1 MRKLSAYAI
10 YLIHSGGY
18 SLFSA
23 MAYTI
28 IAVYYVEV
36 VGLNPLQLVL
46 IGTALEVSAFL
57 LEIPTGVV
65 ADVYSRRLSIIIGTA
80 LLGVSC
86 ILAGSIPFFVAILLA
101 QVIAGAGYT
110 FLSGAAQAWIA
121 DETSEAIASKAY
133 MRGAQM
139 SQLCSLIGIVVSTG
153 LAHLQLNLPTIV
165 GGGLF
170 IGLAIFTAFTM
181 PEVGFQPIPQQ
192 ERTSWNAM
200 RNTFREGL
208 RVVRERSV
216 LIAILSIGI
225 FFGMHAEG
233 LDRLWE
239 AYLLKHFT
247 FPKIGTL
254 EPVIWFGAI
263 NVGSSIIQIVGTE
276 IARQRLDTSSR
287 LAVPRALLFINA
299 MLVASVVAFGLAGN
313 FVLVITIY
321 WSVQLF
327 RSLDRT
333 ISTIWIN
340 QHANS
345 RVRATIFSM
354 MGQADAFGQ
363 AVGGPILGAIG
374 RIVSLRAAMVA
385 AGALLSPVLPIFV
398 RTIRRCR

>member
-1 MRKLSAYAI
+1 MKKLSAYAI

-46 IGTALEVSAFL
+46 IGTALEVSTFL
-57 LEIPTGVV
+57 LEIPTGMV

-86 ILAGSIPFFVAILLA
+86 ILAGSIPLFVAILLA
-101 QVIAGAGYT
+101 QFIGGAGYT

-121 DETSEAIASKAY
+121 DETNEALASKAY
-133 MRGAQM
+133 MRSAQV
-139 SQLCSLIGIVVSTG
+139 SQVCSLVGISVSTG

-181 PEVGFQPIPQQ
+181 PEVGFQPILQQ
-192 ERTSWNAM
+192 ERTSWKAM
-200 RNTFREGL
+200 GDTFREGV

-216 LIAILSIGI
+216 LVAILSIGI

-239 AYLLKHFT
+239 AYLLKNFT

-254 EPVIWFGAI
+254 EPVIWFGVI
-263 NVGSSIIQIVGTE
+263 NVGANIIQIVGTE
-276 IARQRLDTSSR
+276 IARRWLDTSSR
-287 LAVPRALLFINA
+287 LAVPRALFLINTL
-299 MLVASVVAFGLAGN
+299 LVASLVAFGLVGN
-313 FVLVITIY
+313 FALVIVIY
-321 WSVQLF
+321 WSIRLF
-327 RSLDRT
+327 RSLDQT

-340 QHANS
+340 QHVDS

-354 MGQADAFGQ
+354 MGQADACGQ
-363 AVGGPILGAIG
+363 AVGGPILGAVG

-385 AGALLSPVLPIFV
+385 AGTLLSPVLPIFL
-398 RTIRRCR
+398 RTIRRCK

>member
-1 MRKLSAYAI
+1 MRKLSAYTI

-28 IAVYYVEV
+28 IAVYYVKV

-46 IGTALEVSAFL
+46 IGTVLEVSIFL

-86 ILAGSIPFFVAILLA
+86 ILAGSIPFFVAILLS
-101 QVIAGAGYT
+101 QVIAAAGYT

-121 DETSEAIASKAY
+121 DETSETIASKAY
-133 MRGAQM
+133 MRGAQV
-139 SQLCSLIGIVVSTG
+139 SQVCSLIGIGVSTG
-153 LAHLQLNLPTIV
+153 LAHIQLNLPTIV
-165 GGGLF
+165 GGALF

-181 PEVGFQPIPQQ
+181 SEIGFQPTPQQ

-200 RNTFREGL
+200 RNTFREGMQ
-208 RVVRERSV
+208 VVRERSV
-216 LIAILSIGI
+216 LIAIFSIGI
-225 FFGMHAEG
+225 FFGMHTEG

-239 AYLLKHFT
+239 AYLLKNFT
-247 FPKIGTL
+247 FPEIGTL
-254 EPVIWFGAI
+254 EPVIWFGVI
-263 NVGSSIIQIVGTE
+263 SVGANIIQIVGTE
-276 IARQRLDTSSR
+276 IARRWLDTSSR
-287 LAVPRALLFINA
+287 LAVPRALFLINTL
-299 MLVASVVAFGLAGN
+299 LVASLVALGLVGSFA
-313 FVLVITIY
+313 LVIAIY

-333 ISTIWIN
+333 INTIWIN
-340 QHANS
+340 QHADS

-363 AVGGPILGAIG
+363 AVGGPILGAVG

-385 AGALLSPVLPIFV
+385 AGVLLSPVLPIFM
-398 RTIRRCR
+398 RTIRRHK

>member
-1 MRKLSAYAI
+1 MRKLSPYTI
-10 YLIHSGGY
+10 YLIHRGGY

-86 ILAGSIPFFVAILLA
+86 VLLGSIPFFLAILLSH
-101 QVIAGAGYT
+101 VIAGAGYT

-121 DETSEAIASKAY
+121 DETSETLASKAY
-133 MRGAQM
+133 MRGAQVG
-139 SQLCSLIGIVVSTG
+139 QVCSLIGIGVSTG

-165 GGGLF
+165 GGALF

-181 PEVGFQPIPQQ
+181 TEVGFQPIPQQ
-192 ERTSWNAM
+192 ERTSWKVM
-200 RNTFREGL
+200 GDTFREGI

-216 LIAILSIGI
+216 LAAILSIGI
-225 FFGMHAEG
+225 FFGMHTEG
-233 LDRLWE
+233 FDRLWE
-239 AYLLKHFT
+239 AHLLKNFT
-247 FPKIGTL
+247 FPEIGTL
-254 EPVIWFGAI
+254 EPVIWFGVI
-263 NVGSSIIQIVGTE
+263 NVGSNIIQIVGTE
-276 IARQRLDTSSR
+276 IARRWLDTSSQ
-287 LAVPRALLFINA
+287 LAIPRALFFINA
-299 MLVASVVAFGLAGN
+299 LLVVSLVGFGLVGN
-313 FVLVITIY
+313 FALVIVIY
-321 WSVQLF
+321 WSIRLF
-327 RSLDRT
+327 RSLDQT

-340 QHANS
+340 QHVDS
-345 RVRATIFSM
+345 RVRATIFSI
-354 MGQADAFGQ
+354 MGQADACGQ
-363 AVGGPILGAIG
+363 AVGGPIFGAIG

-385 AGALLSPVLPIFV
+385 AGAFLSPVLPIFV
-398 RTIRRCR
+398 QTIRRYR

>member
-1 MRKLSAYAI
+1 MRKLSAYPI

-65 ADVYSRRLSIIIGTA
+65 ADMYSRRLSIIIGTA

-86 ILAGSIPFFVAILLA
+86 ILAGSIPFFIAILLA
-101 QVIAGAGYT
+101 QIVAGAGYT

-121 DETSEAIASKAY
+121 DETNEVLASKAY

-139 SQLCSLIGIVVSTG
+139 GQLCSLIGIVAGTG

-165 GGGLF
+165 GGALF
-170 IGLAIFTAFTM
+170 ISLAIFTAFTM
-181 PEVGFQPIPQQ
+181 PEVGFQPISQQ
-192 ERTSWNAM
+192 ERPSWNAM
-200 RNTFREGL
+200 GDTFREGL

-216 LIAILSIGI
+216 LISILSIGI
-225 FFGMHAEG
+225 FFGMHSEG

-239 AYLLKHFT
+239 AYLLKNFT
-247 FPKIGTL
+247 FPEIGTFK
-254 EPVIWFGAI
+254 PVIWFGVI
-263 NVGSSIIQIVGTE
+263 NVGSNIIQIVGTE
-276 IARQRLDTSSR
+276 IARRRLDTSSR
-287 LAVPRALLFINA
+287 LAVPRVLFFINA
-299 MLVASVVAFGLAGN
+299 LLVASLVAFGLVGN
-313 FVLVITIY
+313 FALVITIY

-340 QHANS
+340 QHVDS
-345 RVRATIFSM
+345 RVRATIFSI
-354 MGQADAFGQ
+354 MGQADACGQ
-363 AVGGPILGAIG
+363 AVGGPILGAVG

-385 AGALLSPVLPIFV
+385 AGALLSPVLPIFM
-398 RTIRRCR
+398 RTIRRYK

>member
-46 IGTALEVSAFL
+46 IGTALEVSTFL

-121 DETSEAIASKAY
+121 DETNEALASKAY

-139 SQLCSLIGIVVSTG
+139 GQLCSLIGIGVSTG

-181 PEVGFQPIPQQ
+181 PEAGFQPIPQQ
-192 ERTSWNAM
+192 ERTSWSAM
-200 RNTFREGL
+200 RNTFHEGL
-208 RVVRERSV
+208 RIVRERSV

-225 FFGMHAEG
+225 FFGMHTEG

-239 AYLLKHFT
+239 AYLLKDFT
-247 FPKIGTL
+247 FPEIRTL
-254 EPVIWFGAI
+254 EPVIWFGVI
-263 NVGSSIIQIVGTE
+263 SVGSSIIQMVGTE
-276 IARQRLDTSSR
+276 IARRWLDTSSR
-287 LAVPRALLFINA
+287 YAVPRTLFFINA
-299 MLVASVVAFGLAGN
+299 LLVASLVAFGLVGN
-313 FVLVITIY
+313 FVLVIAIY

-340 QHANS
+340 QHVDS
-345 RVRATIFSM
+345 RVRATIFSI
-354 MGQADAFGQ
+354 MGQADACGQ

-385 AGALLSPVLPIFV
+385 AGALLSPVLPIFM
-398 RTIRRCR
+398 RTIRRYR

>member
-1 MRKLSAYAI
+1 MRKLSAYAV

-46 IGTALEVSAFL
+46 IGTALEVSTFL

-65 ADVYSRRLSIIIGTA
+65 ADVYSRRLSVITGTA
-80 LLGVSC
+80 LLGFSWM
-86 ILAGSIPFFVAILLA
+86 LAGSIPFFVAILLS
-101 QVIAGAGYT
+101 QVIGGAGYT

-121 DETSEAIASKAY
+121 DETSEALASKAY
-133 MRGAQM
+133 IRGAQV
-139 SQLCSLIGIVVSTG
+139 SQVCSLIGIVASTG

-165 GGGLF
+165 GGALF

-181 PEVGFQPIPQQ
+181 PEVGFQPILQQ
-192 ERTSWNAM
+192 ERASWKAM
-200 RNTFREGL
+200 GDTFREGI

-216 LIAILSIGI
+216 LVAILSIGI
-225 FFGMHAEG
+225 FFGMHTEG

-239 AYLLKHFT
+239 AYLLKNFT
-247 FPKIGTL
+247 FPKIRTL
-254 EPVIWFGAI
+254 EPVIWFGVI
-263 NVGSSIIQIVGTE
+263 NIVSSIIQIVGTE
-276 IARQRLDTSSR
+276 IARRWLDTSSR
-287 LAVPRALLFINA
+287 LAVPRALFFINA
-299 MLVASVVAFGLAGN
+299 LLVVSLVAFGLVGN
-313 FVLVITIY
+313 FALVIAIY
-321 WSVQLF
+321 WSAQLF

-340 QHANS
+340 QHVDS
-345 RVRATIFSM
+345 RVRATIFSI
-354 MGQADAFGQ
+354 MGQADACGQ
-363 AVGGPILGAIG
+363 AVGGPILGAVG

>member
-1 MRKLSAYAI
+1 MRKLSAYAV

-46 IGTALEVSAFL
+46 IGTALEVFIFL

-121 DETSEAIASKAY
+121 DETNEALASKAY
-133 MRGAQM
+133 MRGAQVG
-139 SQLCSLIGIVVSTG
+139 QVCSLIGIGVSTG
-153 LAHLQLNLPTIV
+153 LAHFQLNLPTIV

-181 PEVGFQPIPQQ
+181 PEVGFQPRPQP
-192 ERTSWNAM
+192 ERTSWTAM
-200 RNTFREGL
+200 GDTFREGI
-208 RVVRERSV
+208 RIVRERSV

-225 FFGMHAEG
+225 FFGMHTEG
-233 LDRLWE
+233 
-239 AYLLKHFT
+239 
-247 FPKIGTL
+247 
-254 EPVIWFGAI
+254 
-263 NVGSSIIQIVGTE
+263 
-276 IARQRLDTSSR
+276 
-287 LAVPRALLFINA
+287 
-299 MLVASVVAFGLAGN
+299 
-313 FVLVITIY
+313 
-321 WSVQLF
+321 F
-327 RSLDRT
+327 RS
-333 ISTIWIN
+333 
-340 QHANS
+340 A
-345 RVRATIFSM
+345 
-354 MGQADAFGQ
+354 
-363 AVGGPILGAIG
+363 LGSAPTEE
-374 RIVSLRAAMVA
+374 LY
-385 AGALLSPVLPIFV
+385 LS
-398 RTIRRCR
+398 

>member
-46 IGTALEVSAFL
+46 IGTALEVSTFL

-86 ILAGSIPFFVAILLA
+86 ILLGSIPFFLAILLSH
-101 QVIAGAGYT
+101 VIAGAGYT

-121 DETSEAIASKAY
+121 DETNEALASKAY
-133 MRGAQM
+133 MRGAQVG
-139 SQLCSLIGIVVSTG
+139 QVCSLIGISVSTG

-165 GGGLF
+165 GGALL

-181 PEVGFQPIPQQ
+181 PEVGFQPILQQ
-192 ERTSWNAM
+192 ERASWKTM
-200 RNTFREGL
+200 GDTFREGIW
-208 RVVRERSV
+208 VVRERSV
-216 LIAILSIGI
+216 LVAILSIGI

-239 AYLLKHFT
+239 AYLLKNFT

-254 EPVIWFGAI
+254 EPVIWFGVI
-263 NVGSSIIQIVGTE
+263 NIGSNIIQIIGTE
-276 IARQRLDTSSR
+276 IARRRLDTSSR
-287 LAVPRALLFINA
+287 LAVPRALFFINA
-299 MLVASVVAFGLAGN
+299 LLVASLVAFGLVGN
-313 FVLVITIY
+313 FALVIVIY
-321 WSVQLF
+321 WSIRLF
-327 RSLDRT
+327 RSLDQT
-333 ISTIWIN
+333 ISTIWTN
-340 QHANS
+340 QHVDS
-345 RVRATIFSM
+345 RVRATIFSI
-354 MGQADAFGQ
+354 MGQADACGQ
-363 AVGGPILGAIG
+363 AVGGPILGAVG
-374 RIVSLRAAMVA
+374 RIVSLRGAMVA

-398 RTIRRCR
+398 RTIRRCK

>member
-1 MRKLSAYAI
+1 MRKLSAYTI

-46 IGTALEVSAFL
+46 IGTALEVSALL

-86 ILAGSIPFFVAILLA
+86 VLLGSIPFFLALLLSH
-101 QVIAGAGYT
+101 VIAGAGYT

-121 DETSEAIASKAY
+121 DETSENLASKAY
-133 MRGAQM
+133 MRGAQVG
-139 SQLCSLIGIVVSTG
+139 QVCSLIGIGVSTG

-181 PEVGFQPIPQQ
+181 PEVGFQPRPQP
-192 ERTSWNAM
+192 ERTSWTAM
-200 RNTFREGL
+200 GDTFREGI

-216 LIAILSIGI
+216 LVAILSIGI
-225 FFGMHAEG
+225 FFGMHTEG
-233 LDRLWE
+233 FDRLWE
-239 AYLLKHFT
+239 AYLLKSFT
-247 FPKIGTL
+247 FPEIGTL
-254 EPVIWFGAI
+254 EPVIWFGVI

-276 IARQRLDTSSR
+276 IAQRCLDTSSR
-287 LAVPRALLFINA
+287 LAVPRALFFINA
-299 MLVASVVAFGLAGN
+299 LLVASLVAFGLVGN
-313 FVLVITIY
+313 FALVIAIY
-321 WSVQLF
+321 WSVRLF

-340 QHANS
+340 QHINS

-354 MGQADAFGQ
+354 MGQADACGQ
-363 AVGGPILGAIG
+363 AVGGPILGAVG

-385 AGALLSPVLPIFV
+385 AGALLSPVLPIFM
-398 RTIRRCR
+398 RTIRRHK

>member
-46 IGTALEVSAFL
+46 IGTVLEVSIFL

-65 ADVYSRRLSIIIGTA
+65 ADVYSRRLSVIIGTA
-80 LLGVSC
+80 LLGFSC
-86 ILAGSIPFFVAILLA
+86 ILAGSIPFFVAILLS
-101 QVIAGAGYT
+101 QIIAGAGYT

-121 DETSEAIASKAY
+121 DETSEALASKAY

-139 SQLCSLIGIVVSTG
+139 SQVCSLIGIVVSTG

-165 GGGLF
+165 GGALF

-181 PEVGFQPIPQQ
+181 PEVGFQPRSQQ
-192 ERTSWNAM
+192 ERTSWKVM
-200 RNTFREGL
+200 GNTFREGL

-225 FFGMHAEG
+225 FFGMHTEG
-233 LDRLWE
+233 LDRLWQV
-239 AYLLKHFT
+239 YLLKHFT

-254 EPVIWFGAI
+254 EPVIWFGVI
-263 NVGSSIIQIVGTE
+263 SVGSSMIQMIGTE
-276 IARQRLDTSSR
+276 IARRWLDTSSR
-287 LAVPRALLFINA
+287 LAVPRALFFINA
-299 MLVASVVAFGLAGN
+299 LLVASLVALGLVGN
-313 FVLVITIY
+313 FALVIVIY
-321 WSVQLF
+321 WSVRLY

-340 QHANS
+340 QHVDS
-345 RVRATIFSM
+345 RVRATVFSM
-354 MGQADAFGQ
+354 MGQADACGQ

-385 AGALLSPVLPIFV
+385 AGALLSPVLPIFI
-398 RTIRRCR
+398 RTIRRYR

>member
-23 MAYTI
+23 MVYTI

-46 IGTALEVSAFL
+46 IGTALEVCTFL

-86 ILAGSIPFFVAILLA
+86 ILAGSIRFFVAILLA

-121 DETSEAIASKAY
+121 DETNEALASKAY
-133 MRGAQM
+133 MRGAQV
-139 SQLCSLIGIVVSTG
+139 SQVCSLVGIGVSTG

-165 GGGLF
+165 GGALF

-181 PEVGFQPIPQQ
+181 PEVGFQPILQQ
-192 ERTSWNAM
+192 ERTSWKAM
-200 RNTFREGL
+200 GDTFREGL
-208 RVVRERSV
+208 RVIRERSV

-225 FFGMHAEG
+225 FFGMHTEG

-239 AYLLKHFT
+239 AYLLKNFT
-247 FPKIGTL
+247 LPEIGIL

-263 NVGSSIIQIVGTE
+263 NVGANIIQIVGTE
-276 IARQRLDTSSR
+276 IARRSLDTSSR
-287 LAVPRALLFINA
+287 FAVPRALFLINTL
-299 MLVASVVAFGLAGN
+299 LVASLVAFGLVGSFA
-313 FVLVITIY
+313 LVIGIY

-333 ISTIWIN
+333 INTIWIN
-340 QHANS
+340 QHADS

-363 AVGGPILGAIG
+363 AVGGPILGAVG
-374 RIVSLRAAMVA
+374 RIVSLRAAMVT

-398 RTIRRCR
+398 RTIRRCK

>member
-80 LLGVSC
+80 LLGFCC
-86 ILAGSIPFFVAILLA
+86 ILLGSIPFFVAILLSH
-101 QVIAGAGYT
+101 VIGGAGYT

-133 MRGAQM
+133 MRGAQV
-139 SQLCSLIGIVVSTG
+139 SQLCSLIGIVASTG

-165 GGGLF
+165 GGALF

-192 ERTSWNAM
+192 ERTSWRAM
-200 RNTFREGL
+200 RDTFREGI

-216 LIAILSIGI
+216 LVAILSIGI
-225 FFGMHAEG
+225 FFGMHTEG
-233 LDRLWE
+233 FDRLWE
-239 AYLLKHFT
+239 AHLLKNFT
-247 FPKIGTL
+247 FPEIGTL
-254 EPVIWFGAI
+254 EPVIWFGVI
-263 NVGSSIIQIVGTE
+263 NVGANIIQIVGTE
-276 IARQRLDTSSR
+276 IARRSLDTSSR
-287 LAVPRALLFINA
+287 LAVPRALFLINTL
-299 MLVASVVAFGLAGN
+299 LVANLVAFGLVGN
-313 FVLVITIY
+313 FALVIVIY
-321 WSVQLF
+321 WSIRLF
-327 RSLDRT
+327 RSLDQT

-340 QHANS
+340 QHVDS
-345 RVRATIFSM
+345 RVRATIFSI
-354 MGQADAFGQ
+354 MGQADACGQ
-363 AVGGPILGAIG
+363 AVGGPIFGAIG
-374 RIVSLRAAMVA
+374 RIVSLRAAMVT
-385 AGALLSPVLPIFV
+385 AGALLSPVLPIFM
-398 RTIRRCR
+398 RTIRRYK